1 MEQLSTTARDQ
12 PIWSSRASQSR
23 SAKWIRSH
31 PPARCQSRRRRQ
43 HVIPDP
49 HPSSCGSLRLSQPI
63 EAISIETFFLRPSSN
78 MVGFAIV
85 SFAVLVA
92 GPVLVVADLMAVWYM
107 ISTRAFVRW
116 LYVTLFVLCAC
127 GALSILL

>member
-1 MEQLSTTARDQ
+1 M
-12 PIWSSRASQSR
+12 
-23 SAKWIRSH
+23 
-31 PPARCQSRRRRQ
+31 
-43 HVIPDP
+43 
-49 HPSSCGSLRLSQPI
+49 
-63 EAISIETFFLRPSSN
+63 SIETFFLRPSSN

-85 SFAVLVA
+85 SLAVLAA

-127 GALSILL
+127 GALSILLVDLLLVHGGVWWTVITGRFYDEAGGTFSSEFKITRVVPWAAAFLIVSPGLRYLFRRRF